1 MPPAAGGSWAKQS
14 LVLVLTRM
22 KKSVD
27 RYIYS
32 ASCYSQSLH
41 TFSRRHSTLRN
52 GMLGWPCVP
61 VCSAGLQA
69 STAEHWTEHLLDQLW
84 SSGGV
89 SNFGFCRCNSGSPAW
104 TCNIKVPLQLLL
116 DWCNAQFKIGA
127 FKESHSFAVQSW
139 CFLISNLALVIHASV
154 CLRAAWRTRFVSQL
168 RTHSNVS
175 LCWNT
180 HSLSC
185 FCASCSLLIA

>member
-1 MPPAAGGSWAKQS
+1 LPPAAGGSWAKQS

-69 STAEHWTEHLLDQLW
+69 STAENWTEHLLDQLW

-89 SNFGFCRCNSGSPAW
+89 SNFGSSAGATQAHLLGLATSKCAYSFCW
-104 TCNIKVPLQLLL
+104 TGATPSSRLELLRNPTAL
-116 DWCNAQFKIGA
+116 LFRAGA
-127 FKESHSFAVQSW
+127 S
-139 CFLISNLALVIHASV
+139 
-154 CLRAAWRTRFVSQL
+154 
-168 RTHSNVS
+168 
-175 LCWNT
+175 
-180 HSLSC
+180 
-185 FCASCSLLIA
+185 